1 MLLVREV
8 TDCLVLHTIRAE
20 LLNDAVVE
28 GHAHRVLYAAAD
40 RNRETAGRLIN
51 PRRMIPEYACFER
64 IQFMIDFTMTSQRG
78 NEKLFFMNIGR

>member
-28 GHAHRVLYAAAD
+28 EHAHRVLYAAAD
-40 RNRETAGRLIN
+40 
-51 PRRMIPEYACFER
+51 
-64 IQFMIDFTMTSQRG
+64 
-78 NEKLFFMNIGR
+78 